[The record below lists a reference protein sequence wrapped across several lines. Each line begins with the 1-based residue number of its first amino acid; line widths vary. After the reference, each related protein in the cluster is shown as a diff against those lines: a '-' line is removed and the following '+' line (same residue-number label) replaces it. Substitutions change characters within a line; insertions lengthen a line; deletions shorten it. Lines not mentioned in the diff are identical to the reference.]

1 MALSLEMH
9 NEMATMV
16 EGLGV
21 NNKFVG
27 SVGELIYLVEV
38 VLSG

>member
-1 MALSLEMH
+1 VALSLEMH

-16 EGLGV
+16 ERLDV
-21 NNKFVG
+21 NIIFVG